1 VKDCSPTTDPALHS
15 TSLPRAL
22 AGVAT
27 LLAAAALLA
36 LPGRPALAAPVVS
49 VSPQSGSP
57 GTEITVRGTGF
68 PAAVI
73 QIHWGTQ
80 DGPHLATTA
89 GPEFAVSATVPD
101 APTNS
106 HQIFAV
112 IRTGN
117 SVTTSSAP
125 FQVTAGEVVTTTST
139 TVAEP
144 VTTTEAPAGRGP
156 ASSAA
161 NARPASGV
169 GGGAEDM
176 ADTVGG
182 TSGGQPAAGTGGAA
196 GTASTATSTTASVA
210 TTVPGA
216 PGAPVD
222 AAAGGPPPSS
232 GAPMPGDTAAP
243 ASGQRAATDA
253 ALGQRPATQS
263 SGVVSNP
270 ALLVVGLGMVF
281 LGGAFLAIR
290 NRHRPGA

>member
-1 VKDCSPTTDPALHS
+1 M
-15 TSLPRAL
+15 
-22 AGVAT
+22 AT
-27 LLAAAALLA
+27 LLVAAALLA
-36 LPGRPALAAPVVS
+36 LPSRPALAAPAVS
-49 VSPQSGSP
+49 VSPPSGPP
-57 GTEITVRGTGF
+57 GTFVTVTGTGF

-73 QIHWGTQ
+73 QIHWGAL

-112 IRTGN
+112 IRDGN

-125 FQVTAGEVVTTTST
+125 FQVTAGEVVTTTT

-144 VTTTEAPAGRGP
+144 VPTTTEAPAGRGP
-156 ASSAA
+156 AASAG

-182 TSGGQPAAGTGGAA
+182 TSGGQPAAAAGGTG
-196 GTASTATSTTASVA
+196 GTASTATSTTAPVP
-210 TTVPGA
+210 TTVARA
-216 PGAPVD
+216 PAAPVD
-222 AAAGGPPPSS
+222 AAAGGPPAAS
-232 GAPMPGDTAAP
+232 GGPMPGDTAAP
-243 ASGQRAATDA
+243 ASGQRTATA

-270 ALLVVGLGMVF
+270 ALLAIALGMVF

-290 NRHRPGA
+290 NRHRPGG